1 VTWLAK
7 CSPAA
12 LIWLWLGLVLVVG
25 EIDCLSGPEWSFA
38 LFYLLPVTGAAWFSS
53 KSHGLAV
60 AAFSALVWLVAEIF
74 TGGPPV
80 QVIPSVWNC
89 AARLGIFVFVVFILD
104 YIRNLNAGLEEK
116 IAERTRELEAEVA
129 RGLAMAREMGTISH
143 REQQR
148 IAHELHDGLGQ
159 ELGAVAFQAKLLAAN
174 LAQEGA
180 AISAEAE
187 RITSLL
193 NRSIGRARA
202 LSHLLDPLG
211 TESGGLREALSQLAD
226 RSGEAFAIVCTFET
240 PEVLPELGGEVA
252 LNLYRI
258 AQEAIHNAVEHG
270 GATQVSIR
278 AECDAE
284 TLTLSITD
292 VGRGFETESGET
304 GQHHGMGLRIMK
316 YRAAGLGA
324 SLEIESAPGRGCK
337 VLCRVPAAGRLDVRG
352 QRTETLGAESTDDL
366 Q

>member
-1 VTWLAK
+1 VDSLAR
-7 CSPAA
+7 CSPAT
-12 LIWLWLGLVLVVG
+12 LIWLWLGLALLVG

-60 AAFSALVWLVAEIF
+60 AAFSALVWLAAEIF
-74 TGGPPV
+74 TGVPPV
-80 QVIPSVWNC
+80 HVIPSVWNC
-89 AARLGIFVFVVFILD
+89 CARVGIFVFVVFILD
-104 YIRNLNAGLEEK
+104 HIRNLNTSLEEK
-116 IAERTRELEAEVA
+116 IIERTTELEAEVA
-129 RGLAMAREMGTISH
+129 RGLAMAQEMGNISH

-174 LAQEGA
+174 LAEERA
-180 AISAEAE
+180 PISAEAE

-211 TESGGLREALSQLAD
+211 VESGGLREALSQLAD
-226 RSGEAFAIVCTFET
+226 RSGEAFAVACTFEI
-240 PEVLPELGGEVA
+240 PAALPELGGEVA

-278 AECDAE
+278 VECDTE
-284 TLTLSITD
+284 TLTLSIND
-292 VGRGFETESGET
+292 DGRGFDPESSAT
-304 GQHHGMGLRIMK
+304 GQYGGMGLRIMN
-316 YRAAGLGA
+316 YRAASLGA
-324 SLEIESAPGRGCK
+324 CLDIESAPGRGCK
-337 VLCRVPAAGRLDVRG
+337 VICRMPVARG
-352 QRTETLGAESTDDL
+352 SGVSAQGAERGGAQVCDSK
-366 Q
+366 